1 MTTGKPVRVSKVMQ
15 RNFDLVEGIAT
26 VADALK
32 NMRYPNIGAM
42 IVNKRH
48 VDDEYGIVML
58 SDIARKVLAKD
69 RSPTRIN
76 VYEIMSKPVLSVSA
90 QMDIR
95 YCARLFDRFG
105 LSLAPVI
112 EENKV
117 AGIISYN
124 DMVIKGMMD
133 EWLKETLQ
141 EAVRK

>member
-1 MTTGKPVRVSKVMQ
+1 MTTGKPVRVGKVMQ
-15 RNFDLVEGIAT
+15 HHFDLVEGIAT

-32 NMRYPNIGAM
+32 NMRYQDTGAM

-69 RSPTRIN
+69 CSPTRIN
-76 VYEIMSKPVLSVSA
+76 IYEIMSKPVLSVSA

-112 EENKV
+112 ENGEV
-117 AGIISYN
+117 TGIVSYN
-124 DMVIKGMMD
+124 NMVIEGMLG
-133 EWLKETLQ
+133 EWLQDKLK
-141 EAVRK
+141 R